1 MRLATLRVG
10 DHTRA
15 ALLDESRTWLLP
27 HSTVGEAVAAGAH
40 KAARCS
46 DREPGP
52 SADEADYAPLL
63 PHAGK
68 VVCVGHNYEQHIL
81 EMGHGLPEHPTL
93 FTKFASALVGA
104 YDDVRLDPA
113 ARGWDWEAELAVVIG
128 SPVRRAD
135 AAQARE
141 AIAGFTVANDV
152 SARDWQ
158 RRTSQWLAGKAW
170 DATTPLGPV
179 LVTPDEM
186 DGAADLLVTC
196 SVDGVEKQR
205 ARTSDLLFGPEE
217 LVAYVS
223 TFTRLEPGDVL
234 LTGTPAGVGAARTP
248 PEQLRPG
255 QLLETTI
262 EGVGSCRNA
271 CVAS

>member
-1 MRLATLRVG
+1 MRLATLRTG
-10 DHTRA
+10 SGTRA
-15 ALLDESRTWLLP
+15 AVLDEERTWLLP
-27 HSTVGEAVAAGAH
+27 HLTVGEALAAGVHRGQSAE
-40 KAARCS
+40 

-52 SADEADYAPLL
+52 PRDEADYAQLL
-63 PHAGK
+63 PYASK
-68 VVCVGHNYEQHIL
+68 IVCVGHNYEQHIL

-93 FTKFASALVGA
+93 FSKFASAFVGA
-104 YDDVRLDPA
+104 YDDVCLDSA
-113 ARGWDWEAELAVVIG
+113 AQGWDWEAELAVVIG
-128 SPVRRAD
+128 SPVRHAD
-135 AAQARE
+135 ETQARE

-158 RRTSQWLAGKAW
+158 RRTGQWLAGKSW
-170 DATTPLGPV
+170 DATAPLGPV
-179 LVTPDEM
+179 LVTPDEVA
-186 DGAADLLVTC
+186 GAADLLVTC

-205 ARTSDLLFGPEE
+205 ASTSDLLFGPEE

-234 LTGTPAGVGAARTP
+234 LTGTPAGVGAARIP

-262 EGVGSCRNA
+262 EGVGTCRNG

>member
-1 MRLATLRVG
+1 MRLATLRAADG
-10 DHTRA
+10 TRA
-15 ALLDESRTWLLP
+15 ALLDEDRTWLLAHP
-27 HSTVGEAVAAGAH
+27 TVGEALAAGVH
-40 KAARCS
+40 RGGS
-46 DREPGP
+46 GVDREPGP
-52 SADEADYAPLL
+52 SAHEADYAPLL

-68 VVCVGHNYEQHIL
+68 IVCVGHNYEQHIL

-93 FTKFASALVGA
+93 FSKFASALVGA
-104 YDDVRLDPA
+104 YDDVCLDLA
-113 ARGWDWEAELAVVIG
+113 AQGWDWEAELAVVIG
-128 SPVRRAD
+128 SPVRHAD
-135 AAQARE
+135 GAQARE

-158 RRTSQWLAGKAW
+158 RRTAQWLAGKSW

-179 LVTPDEM
+179 LVTSDEVG
-186 DGAADLLVTC
+186 GAADLLVTC

-255 QLLETTI
+255 LLLETTI
-262 EGVGSCRNA
+262 EVVGTCRNA
-271 CVAS
+271 CVPS

>member
-1 MRLATLRVG
+1 MRLATLRTG
-10 DHTRA
+10 SGTRA
-15 ALLDESRTWLLP
+15 AVLDEERTWLLP
-27 HSTVGEAVAAGAH
+27 HLTVGEALAAGVHRGQSAE
-40 KAARCS
+40 

-52 SADEADYAPLL
+52 PRDEADYAQLL
-63 PHAGK
+63 PYASK
-68 VVCVGHNYEQHIL
+68 IVCVGHNYEQHIL

-93 FTKFASALVGA
+93 FSKFASAFVGA
-104 YDDVRLDPA
+104 YDDVCLDSA
-113 ARGWDWEAELAVVIG
+113 AQGWDWEAELAVVIG
-128 SPVRRAD
+128 SPVRHAD
-135 AAQARE
+135 ETQARE

-158 RRTSQWLAGKAW
+158 RRTGQWLAGKSW

-179 LVTPDEM
+179 LVTPDEVA
-186 DGAADLLVTC
+186 GAADLLVTC

-205 ARTSDLLFGPEE
+205 ASTSDLLFGPEE

-262 EGVGSCRNA
+262 EGVGTCRNA

>member
-1 MRLATLRVG
+1 MKLATLRTAG
-10 DHTRA
+10 GTRA
-15 ALLDESRTWLLP
+15 ALLDEECTWLLP
-27 HSTVGEAVAAGAH
+27 HQTVGEALAAGVHRGGSGA
-40 KAARCS
+40 

-52 SADEADYAPLL
+52 SAREADHASLL
-63 PHAGK
+63 PRAGK

-93 FTKFASALVGA
+93 FSKFASALVGA
-104 YDDVRLDPA
+104 YDDVCLDPA
-113 ARGWDWEAELAVVIG
+113 AQGWDWEAELAVVIG
-128 SPVRRAD
+128 SPVRHAD
-135 AAQARE
+135 GAQARE

-158 RRTSQWLAGKAW
+158 RRTTQWLAGKSW

-179 LVTPDEM
+179 LVTPDEV
-186 DGAADLLVTC
+186 GGGADLLVTC

-262 EGVGSCRNA
+262 EGVGTCRNA